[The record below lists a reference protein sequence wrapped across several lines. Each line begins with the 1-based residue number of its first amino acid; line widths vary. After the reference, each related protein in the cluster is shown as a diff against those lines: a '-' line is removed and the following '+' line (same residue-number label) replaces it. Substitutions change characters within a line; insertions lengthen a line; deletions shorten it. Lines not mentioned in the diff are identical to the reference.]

1 MLASAKIVTMR
12 FVGLTVARTVVMVA
26 LFIAATTASA
36 EELAK
41 TPAFAVGPQ
50 YSTTHV
56 YVAPEDFDKFVSS
69 LRAVFGGESS
79 PLGVFTVT
87 PTPSKTISQ
96 AVLTPVG
103 TFSVFGFQ
111 TPIPYPF
118 GTERT
123 GSLVTDLDGAVH
135 SAAAHGADVIVAPFD
150 DPLGRDAIVAWPGGV
165 HMQFYWHTK
174 PSNRPPLHTVPENR
188 VYISEARTDAF
199 IQSFVGFSGGT
210 VVADERDAPGIEI
223 GKKGETYRRVR
234 ITSGF
239 GKISVSVTDGHLPYP
254 YGRELTGYEV
264 TSLSDTLAKARD
276 AGASVLVGPYKI
288 GQGYAAMVEFPGG
301 YIAEVHS
308 GAE

>member
-1 MLASAKIVTMR
+1 MR
-12 FVGLTVARTVVMVA
+12 LVGLAVATAAVMGA
-26 LFIAATTASA
+26 LFVAVTTTARA

-41 TPAFAVGPQ
+41 TPTFAVAPQ

-56 YVAPEDFDKFVSS
+56 YVAPENLDRFVAS
-69 LRAVFGGESS
+69 LLAVFGGQTPPRGE
-79 PLGVFTVT
+79 FTVT
-87 PTPSKTISQ
+87 PTPSKTVSQ

-118 GTERT
+118 GSEGT
-123 GSLVTDLDGAVH
+123 GLLVTDLDGAVL
-135 SAAAHGADVIVAPFD
+135 SAAAHGADVVVAPFG
-150 DPLGRDAIVAWPGGV
+150 DPIGRDAIVAWPGGV

-174 PSNRPPLHTVPENR
+174 PSSHAPLRTVPENR
-188 VYISEARTDAF
+188 VYLSEARTDAF

-210 VVADERDAPGIEI
+210 IVADERDAPGIEI
-223 GKKGETYRRVR
+223 GKRGETYRRVR

-239 GKISVSVTDGHLPYP
+239 GKISVAVTDGHLPYP

-264 TSLSDTLAKARD
+264 TSLSDTLSKARD

-288 GQGYAAMVEFPGG
+288 EQGYAAMVEFPGG

-308 GAE
+308 AAD

>member
-1 MLASAKIVTMR
+1 MR
-12 FVGLTVARTVVMVA
+12 FVGLAFPRAVVMVA
-26 LFIAATTASA
+26 LFIAATTARA
-36 EELAK
+36 EDTAK
-41 TPAFAVGPQ
+41 AHIFAVGPQ

-69 LRAVFGGESS
+69 LRAVFGGETS
-79 PLGVFTVT
+79 PRGVFTVT

-123 GSLVTDLDGAVH
+123 GDLVTDLDGAVH
-135 SAAAHGADVIVAPFD
+135 SAAAHGADVTVAPFE
-150 DPLGRDAIVAWPGGV
+150 DPIGRDAIVAWPGGV

-174 PSNRPPLHTVPENR
+174 PSSHPPLRSVPENR
-188 VYISEARTDAF
+188 VYLSTGRVDAF
-199 IQSFVGFSGGT
+199 IRSFVGFSGGT
-210 VVADERDAPGIEI
+210 VAADERNAPGIEI
-223 GKKGETYRRVR
+223 GKEGETYRRVR

-239 GKISVSVTDGHLPYP
+239 GKITVAATDGHLPYP
-254 YGRELTGYEV
+254 YGRERAGYEV
-264 TSLSDTLAKARD
+264 TSLSDTLSKARD
-276 AGASVLVGPYKI
+276 TGATVLVGSYKTER
-288 GQGYAAMVEFPGG
+288 GYAAMVEFPGG

-308 GAE
+308 PAE

>member
-1 MLASAKIVTMR
+1 MR
-12 FVGLTVARTVVMVA
+12 FVGLAVARAVVMVTV
-26 LFIAATTASA
+26 FVAATTARA
-36 EELAK
+36 EDTAK
-41 TPAFAVGPQ
+41 AQTFTIGPQ

-56 YVAPEDFDKFVSS
+56 YVAPEDFDRFVAS
-69 LRAVFGGESS
+69 LLAVFGGETS
-79 PLGVFTVT
+79 PRGVFTVT

-96 AVLTPVG
+96 PALTPVG
-103 TFSVFGFQ
+103 AFSVFGFQ

-123 GSLVTDLDGAVH
+123 GHLVTDLDGAVH

-150 DPLGRDAIVAWPGGV
+150 DPIGRDAIVAWPGGV

-174 PSNRPPLHTVPENR
+174 LSSHPPLRSVPENR
-188 VYISEARTDAF
+188 VYLSAGRVDAF

-210 VVADERDAPGIEI
+210 VAADERNAPGIEI
-223 GKKGETYRRVR
+223 GKEGETYRRVR

-239 GKISVSVTDGHLPYP
+239 GKITVAATDGHLPYP

-276 AGASVLVGPYKI
+276 TGATVLVGSYKTER
-288 GQGYAAMVEFPGG
+288 GYAAMVEFPGG

-308 GAE
+308 AAE

>member
-1 MLASAKIVTMR
+1 MR
-12 FVGLTVARTVVMVA
+12 FVALAVARTVVMVA
-26 LFIAATTASA
+26 LFIAATTARA
-36 EELAK
+36 EDTTEPH
-41 TPAFAVGPQ
+41 TFVVGPQ

-118 GTERT
+118 GTERS

-174 PSNRPPLHTVPENR
+174 PASHPPLRTVPENR
-188 VYISEARTDAF
+188 VYLSAGRVDAF

-210 VVADERDAPGIEI
+210 IVADEGNAPGIEI
-223 GKKGETYRRVR
+223 GKEGETYRRVR

-239 GKISVSVTDGHLPYP
+239 GKITVAATDGHLPYP

-264 TSLSDTLAKARD
+264 TSLSDTLSKARD
-276 AGASVLVGPYKI
+276 TGAIVLVGPYKI
-288 GQGYAAMVEFPGG
+288 QRGYAAMVEFPGG

-308 GAE
+308 AAE